1 VAEENNIGASRLLG
15 TNGLQQAVDSLTTQV
30 NKMSADVG
38 KLVSSID
45 GLTGTTKRSTGTSS
59 SASGWN
65 AGSNSNRYSSNGGGG
80 SFSGTGRQGGN
91 RSNGG
96 GGGFGALG
104 AGSRLSAGVGAAMG
118 VASALTQ
125 YGNKNMSN
133 MMQMNFYGSQSA
145 LAGGGTTGNN
155 VAMRMA
161 FANNYAAL
169 NTTDAAQAAYINQ
182 YTFGNAVFNGQ
193 SNPAFASG
201 QAQANSFG
209 YLSPTMGAAASATAA
224 QQTFSARS
232 RIMGQAYG
240 LGSLNRNASM
250 SSIAQGMMQRTF
262 GNQKLTA
269 AQFNA
274 AIQQGGSLN
283 VNMQSW
289 GSQMGWSQNTIQE
302 YQNYLQGQVTAQNK
316 GISSAQYST
325 LTQQAANGNKSAIS
339 KLKSVGIGTSAF
351 EAQRNLNSTQMTRQ
365 EDVNETMAS
374 AFTKTTDVVNQ
385 FSQAMTAMMK
395 ATGLDKLLGIGAGT
409 ASPISN
415 ALGGFSGAFGAG
427 AGLLGASRL
436 LGGSGGLLGAL
447 FGRGASAASGLG
459 SVGADGAFNIT
470 TVAGGAAS
478 TGLLARMLPAAGAL
492 GAAGLAGQTT
502 QNTMNNIAN
511 KGGKDTSAFEKAMIN
526 HLGDS
531 KAKQA
536 AAAKAWFAAHPGAS
550 VDPKILQLEGGGYSP
565 SSAPGGYGQASSS
578 SIMDG
583 GSSVGNGSS
592 SGSGANA
599 ASVIRAAETQIG
611 TPYVWGGETP
621 GKAMDCSGLT
631 QWAYGQAGVKIPRV
645 AADQQ
650 KSAKAVD
657 KNKTQAG
664 DLLFVG
670 NPAHHVVMSV
680 GGGKIIE
687 APHPGAT
694 VRIRT
699 LNPGEFDTAGRVV
712 GSVGNLSSLTGNV
725 SSNSTLST
733 SQSRSGGDIGM
744 LGGTSEAAIV
754 AAALAGGGGGAP
766 VTSQASSTTASG
778 VSSAGSPT
786 GSTPTSN
793 GNNSKS
799 ALQSY
804 AKALLAKYG
813 WGGQWGSFNAL
824 EMSEAGW
831 DYKAT
836 NPTSG
841 AYGLAQA
848 LPAGKYA
855 SAGSDWR
862 TNGDTQ
868 LAWMMDYIK
877 GRYGSPDS
885 AWSFHQKNNWYA
897 AGAWNI
903 DKDQGATVHKGE
915 MIIPAQ
921 QAETIR
927 QTLINSTNNPN
938 VAKNASSGGA
948 TISLGG
954 VTVNLPSTFTGSYQD
969 AQDIGKAVSKAVSD
983 QLRLSTLQIGQ

>member
-45 GLTGTTKRSTGTSS
+45 GLTGSTKRSTGTSS

-80 SFSGTGRQGGN
+80 SFGGSGRQGGT

-193 SNPAFASG
+193 SNPAFVNGSR
-201 QAQANSFG
+201 QANAFG
-209 YLSPTMGAAASATAA
+209 YLSPTMGAATSATAA

-250 SSIAQGMMQRTF
+250 STIAQGMMQRTF

-289 GSQMGWSQNTIQE
+289 GAQMGWNQNTIQE

-325 LTQQAANGNKSAIS
+325 LTQQAAGGNKSAIS
-339 KLKSVGIGTSAF
+339 RLKSVGIGTSAF
-351 EAQRNLNSTQMTRQ
+351 EAQRNLSSTQMTRQ

-374 AFTKTTDVVNQ
+374 AFTKTTNVINQ
-385 FSQAMTAMMK
+385 FSQALTAMMK
-395 ATGLDKLLGIGAGT
+395 ATGMDKLLGIGAGA
-409 ASPISN
+409 ASPVSN

-436 LGGSGGLLGAL
+436 LGGSGGLLGSL
-447 FGRGASAASGLG
+447 FGRGATSGLG
-459 SVGADGAFNIT
+459 AMGANGVYNVT

-478 TGLLARMLPAAGAL
+478 TGLLARMLPGAGAL
-492 GAAGLAGQTT
+492 GAAALAGQTT
-502 QNTMNNIAN
+502 QNTINSRTNR
-511 KGGKDTSAFEKAMIN
+511 GGADTSSFESAMFN
-526 HLGDS
+526 YMGKS
-531 KAKQA
+531 QSVR
-536 AAAKAWFAAHPGAS
+536 AAKAKEWFAAHPGAN
-550 VDPKILQLEGGGYSP
+550 VDPKYLQMLGGGYTP
-565 SSAPGGYGQASSS
+565 PTAPAGYGQGSSTTTT
-578 SIMDG
+578 DG
-583 GSSVGNGSS
+583 GSSVANGSS
-592 SGSGANA
+592 SSSGANA
-599 ASVIRAAETQIG
+599 SSVVRAAETQLG

-621 GKAMDCSGLT
+621 NKAMDCSGLT
-631 QWAYGQAGVKIPRV
+631 QWAYSQAGVKIPRV

-670 NPAHHVVMSV
+670 NPAHHVVMSI
-680 GGGKIIE
+680 GGGQIIE

-694 VRIRT
+694 VRIRS
-699 LNPGEFDTAGRVV
+699 LNPGEFDSAGRVV
-712 GSVGNLSSLTGNV
+712 GSVGNSSSTTGTSA
-725 SSNSTLST
+725 SSNTLST
-733 SQSRSGGDIGM
+733 SQSRSGGDLGM
-744 LGGTSEAAIV
+744 GGISEAAIV
-754 AAALAGGGGGAP
+754 AAALSGGGGGAP
-766 VTSQASSTTASG
+766 VTSQASSTTAAG

-786 GSTPTSN
+786 GSTPVAN

-831 DYKAT
+831 DIHAT
-836 NPTSG
+836 NPSSG
-841 AYGLAQA
+841 AYGLPQS
-848 LPAGKYA
+848 LPASKMS
-855 SAGSDWR
+855 SAGADWK

-868 LAWMMDYIK
+868 LSWMMDYIK

-885 AWSFHQKNNWYA
+885 AWAFHQKNNWYA

-938 VAKNASSGGA
+938 VKKNAAGSGA
-948 TISLGG
+948 TIHLGG

-969 AQDIGKAVSKAVSD
+969 AQDIGKAVTKAVAE
-983 QLRLSTLQIGQ
+983 QLRISTLQIGQ